1 MRGDNYGGR
10 FGSAG
15 SSQWLKA
22 CLSLKAEDI
31 AVSDT
36 IQSGDISP
44 MPQRPPTRP
53 RAKSPEKRKDDLM
66 NAAQRLFLE
75 NGPAATTIEQIA
87 SAADVAK
94 GTFYVYFASK
104 EDVLAALSD
113 RFVIQYVD
121 MLRATISKS
130 PSRDWKGKIAAWAK
144 SGVTGLLDA
153 GPLAEILFHA
163 HQQPVDWNRHNAMA
177 APLEELLRAGS
188 SDGAWSIG
196 DPHFTATFLFSGLH
210 GVVDDAL
217 FGATPINRNEL
228 VRRVRVLALRVV
240 ALDEE

>member
-1 MRGDNYGGR
+1 
-10 FGSAG
+10 
-15 SSQWLKA
+15 
-22 CLSLKAEDI
+22 
-31 AVSDT
+31 
-36 IQSGDISP
+36 
-44 MPQRPPTRP
+44 MPRRPLTTPRP
-53 RAKSPEKRKDDLM
+53 KSPEERRDDLM

-75 NGPAATTIEQIA
+75 NGPASTTINQIT

-94 GTFYVYFASK
+94 GTFYLYFSSK
-104 EDVLAALSD
+104 EDVLAALSE
-113 RFVIQYVD
+113 RFIIQYAD
-121 MLRATISKS
+121 MLRDKISKR
-130 PSRDWKGKIAAWAK
+130 PSRDWKGRIAAWAK

-163 HQQPVDWNRHNAMA
+163 HQQPVDWSKQNTLV

-188 SDGAWSIG
+188 SEGAWSIN

-217 FGATPINRNEL
+217 FGAVPINRSKL
-228 VRRVRVLALRVV
+228 VRKVLLLALRVV